1 MRRAAARAALLALA
15 LVTSPAAAS
24 AVGPGTGGPES
35 RTRGADAVL
44 VASRDLRTSLDQL
57 LALLEEDAR
66 RAERDACAT
75 SELFADGSATRQD
88 VERAASALA
97 EARARVDETRR
108 RIDEVEDVIAE
119 ASVERPRA
127 PAAEIATARVRPA
140 IMRNSGAPGWTLA
153 ELWRVRAFYAA
164 RFGRELPVS
173 ALGQTAV
180 HDRLGFDH
188 RNAFDVAVRPDSP
201 EGLALVTYLRS
212 ENIPFIAFSGPV
224 PGKATGAHIHVGYP
238 SHRL

>member
-1 MRRAAARAALLALA
+1 
-15 LVTSPAAAS
+15 
-24 AVGPGTGGPES
+24 
-35 RTRGADAVL
+35 
-44 VASRDLRTSLDQL
+44 LRTSLNQL
-57 LALLEEDAR
+57 LALLEEDER
-66 RAERDACAT
+66 RVERDAGAT

-97 EARARVDETRR
+97 DAKARVDETRR
-108 RIDEVEDVIAE
+108 RIEEVEDVIAE
-119 ASVERPRA
+119 AAVERSRE
-127 PAAEIATARVRPA
+127 PAADVATARVRPA
-140 IMRNSGAPGWTLA
+140 VMRSSGAAGWTLA
-153 ELWRVRAFYAA
+153 EISRVRAFYAA

-201 EGLALVTYLRS
+201 EGLALVTYLRAES
-212 ENIPFIAFSGPV
+212 IPFIAFNGPV

-238 SHRL
+238 SHRR